1 MEKLNDL
8 TAKWHEIV
16 FTYEKEA
23 DRAWR
28 SVDVESTDI
37 AGEIKY
43 MQELIKTAENY
54 INNK

>member
-1 MEKLNDL
+1 MDTLNDL

-16 FTYEKEA
+16 FTYEEEA

-43 MQELIKTAENY
+43 MQDLIKTAEGY